1 MECLSSSRELSDYLN
16 GRGTEQ
22 ERREVHRHLS
32 SCPRCADQ
40 AEERVRAAVL
50 RLPVRTPD
58 QALKTRLQ
66 VLASKESLRRRK
78 RLSIAHAWKNW
89 RENFQLSFKNL
100 MRPLALPVAGGL
112 ISTAFLFGMLMPD
125 LAVEVHPIHN
135 DIETSVFTQ
144 ATVRDI
150 TPISVAD
157 VDITVELTVDENG
170 RMLEYRVVSGA
181 DHLLNE
187 SVRRRLEM
195 NLMYGQFN
203 PATQFGQPVAG
214 KLRVSFRSST
224 IDIRG

>member
-22 ERREVHRHLS
+22 ERRELQRHLA

-40 AEERVRAAVL
+40 ADERVRAAVQ
-50 RLPVRTPD
+50 RLPVRKPGEAL
-58 QALKTRLQ
+58 QARLQ
-66 VLASKESLRRRK
+66 VMASQESLRRRK
-78 RLSIAHAWKNW
+78 RLSLAHAWQDWK
-89 RENFQLSFKNL
+89 ENFQLSFKNL

-112 ISTAFLFGMLMPD
+112 LSTAVLFGILVPD
-125 LAVEVHPIHN
+125 LAVEVHPILN

-150 TPISVAD
+150 TPVGD

-170 RMLEYRVVSGA
+170 RMLEYRVVNGA
-181 DHLLNE
+181 DHLRDEN
-187 SVRRRLEM
+187 VRRRLEM